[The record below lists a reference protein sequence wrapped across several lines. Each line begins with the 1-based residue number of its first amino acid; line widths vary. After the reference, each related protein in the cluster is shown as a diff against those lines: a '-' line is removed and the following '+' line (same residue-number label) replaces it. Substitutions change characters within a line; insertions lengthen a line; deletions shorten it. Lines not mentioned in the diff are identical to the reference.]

1 MPKRILIVLGHP
13 RSDSFCGALAEAY
26 AEGARAGGSEVR
38 AISLGSLP
46 FDPILRDGYAKIQP
60 LEPDLVAA
68 QASIRW
74 AEHLVFVYPLWWGAM
89 PALLKGFID
98 RVFLPGFAFK
108 FRDGSVFWDRL
119 LAGRSAH
126 LLVTMDT
133 PPWYRVLS
141 DGSPDVDP
149 RGIPAG
155 RVGFGSLHRVHG
167 SWDAASPRLL
177 AIRAPRGSLVFGD
190 PSARTPRWISGMPGH
205 KQMKHTILGFSG
217 VKPVKVSSFGPVK
230 SSTPA
235 QREKWLAQARGFGRG
250 V

>member
-1 MPKRILIVLGHP
+1 V
-13 RSDSFCGALAEAY
+13 
-26 AEGARAGGSEVR
+26 
-38 AISLGSLP
+38 ISLGSLS
-46 FDPILRDGYAKIQP
+46 FDPILHNGYAAVQE

-68 QASIRW
+68 QAAITW

-119 LAGRSAH
+119 LAVRSAH

-133 PPWYRVLS
+133 PPWYY
-141 DGSPDVDP
+141 
-149 RGIPAG
+149 
-155 RVGFGSLHRVHG
+155 
-167 SWDAASPRLL
+167 
-177 AIRAPRGSLVFGD
+177 
-190 PSARTPRWISGMPGH
+190 RWVSGMPGH

-217 VKPVKVSSFGPVK
+217 VKPVAISNFGPVK
-230 SSTPA
+230 SSTPE